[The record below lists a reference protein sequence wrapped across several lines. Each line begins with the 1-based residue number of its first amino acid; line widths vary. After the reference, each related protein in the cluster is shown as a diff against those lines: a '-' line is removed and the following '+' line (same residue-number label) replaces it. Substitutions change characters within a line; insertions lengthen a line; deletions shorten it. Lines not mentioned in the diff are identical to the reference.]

1 MDNGRRL
8 AHGTVDWRDH
18 VQMRRDYN
26 GRGMRLRLEL
36 ARRHGILRRRR
47 GLLVGVPLLHGLH
60 VLWIAVR
67 RAILL
72 KMVVGRGIGVM
83 VDGRVCLW
91 GDVVVVV
98 LLLGLPPPRHIRAG
112 HHEGWAR
119 CCLDSR
125 RRLGSK
131 RPTCEA
137 TGRERLAGAKAMGTR
152 ERV

>member
-1 MDNGRRL
+1 
-8 AHGTVDWRDH
+8 
-18 VQMRRDYN
+18 
-26 GRGMRLRLEL
+26 MRLRLEL

-47 GLLVGVPLLHGLH
+47 GLLVGVPLLHRLH
-60 VLWIAVR
+60 VLGIAMR

-72 KMVVGRGIGVM
+72 KVVVGRGIGVM

-98 LLLGLPPPRHIRAG
+98 LLLGLPPPRHIRTG

-137 TGRERLAGAKAMGTR
+137 TGREMLAGAKAMGKR
-152 ERV
+152 ERVRARRAGWWRIFIRMRSGVARLA